1 MIRFYMAPFKLHWF
15 KGVWVVKIGTL
26 AKTVSSGT
34 GYIKLL
40 KNRKSKRKLKGH
52 FHDYPCDS
60 EVFMHSQIK
69 ATSWPLFASSGSPLC
84 YRRQAKAIPN
94 KVLSDIPP
102 RSEPIRI
109 LSAASLPSCAHL
121 FRFIPS
127 LKCFLLAKCSVL
139 TKAVRGRVA
148 FILDA

>member
-1 MIRFYMAPFKLHWF
+1 MIRFYMAPFKLLWF

-60 EVFMHSQIK
+60 EVFMHVFKGKSQEKIEVYMEGK
-69 ATSWPLFASSGSPLC
+69 LPGNMIPFIQIAGSFMC
-84 YRRQAKAIPN
+84 K
-94 KVLSDIPP
+94 
-102 RSEPIRI
+102 
-109 LSAASLPSCAHL
+109 
-121 FRFIPS
+121 
-127 LKCFLLAKCSVL
+127 
-139 TKAVRGRVA
+139 
-148 FILDA
+148 

>member
-1 MIRFYMAPFKLHWF
+1 MMCCVPVWLFQWRIVKVKQTKKTPPEAFSVSNLGRFIEVPQNDSFFMAPFKLLWF

-60 EVFMHSQIK
+60 EVFMHVFKGKSQEKIEVEGK
-69 ATSWPLFASSGSPLC
+69 LPRNMIPFIQIAGSFMC
-84 YRRQAKAIPN
+84 K
-94 KVLSDIPP
+94 
-102 RSEPIRI
+102 
-109 LSAASLPSCAHL
+109 
-121 FRFIPS
+121 
-127 LKCFLLAKCSVL
+127 
-139 TKAVRGRVA
+139 
-148 FILDA
+148 